1 MNIQQLLDDAL
12 EIAVVPSFS
21 SIGYSVRRRLFGWT
35 PPPAD
40 AMRGKSVLIT
50 GPTSGLGRAATDALA
65 GMGARIVL
73 VGRDRD
79 RLTAVR
85 DDLIRAH
92 GADRFP
98 TVVADMASLT
108 SVRQAVTRVLST
120 EPRLDVVI
128 DNAGA
133 IFPKRIESPDGFEAT
148 FATLV
153 LGPFTLLAGLL
164 PLLRSTTGARV
175 VAVTSGGMYAQRL
188 RLDDLQW
195 EDTPFEG
202 ARAYAH
208 AKRAQV
214 ALVRE
219 WARRVPAS
227 EVVVQRDAP
236 GLGGHARH
244 LRGAA
249 AVLQPDGPDPAD
261 AGTGCRYNG
270 LARRRSGRRRC
281 DRARL
286 PGSAATAI
294 RPPAHDPCLRRRP
307 HPVVGRGRRAH
318 RRARSGP
325 GIRSITRDPSTP
337 SRSKDMTRI
346 HERIATSLPI
356 EATFDYVADFANSE
370 QWDPGTTSSRRL
382 DDGPLG
388 PGARYGL
395 TVRMGGRVA
404 PMEYHIRDFDRPR
417 RVVLVGSG
425 SNVKA
430 VDEIRFERAGDGT
443 VVYYTA
449 DISLGGLL
457 RLAEPF
463 LGGSFEKIGR
473 DAAAGMDAAL
483 EDLAARRDEAAS

>member
-21 SIGYSVRRRLFGWT
+21 AIGYSVRRRLFGWT
-35 PPPAD
+35 PPPAN
-40 AMRGKSVLIT
+40 ALRGKTVLIT

-65 GMGARIVL
+65 GLGARIVL

-92 GADRFP
+92 GDDRFA

-108 SVRQAVTRVLST
+108 SVRQAVTRVLGT

-133 IFPKRIESPDGFEAT
+133 IFPERIESPDGFEAT

-195 EDTPFEG
+195 EDQPFEG

-219 WARRVPAS
+219 WARRVPAN
-227 EVVVQRDAP
+227 EVVFNAMHP
-236 GLGGHARH
+236 GWADTPGISAALPRFYSLMDPI
-244 LRGAA
+244 LRTPEQGADTTVWLATDPAA
-249 AVLQPDGPDPAD
+249 ADVTGRVFLDRRPRPFDRLPTTRVSADDRVRLWDAVVGLTGVPDPA
-261 AGTGCRYNG
+261 
-270 LARRRSGRRRC
+270 
-281 DRARL
+281 
-286 PGSAATAI
+286 PGSDRTPAT
-294 RPPAHDPCLRRRP
+294 
-307 HPVVGRGRRAH
+307 HPF
-318 RRARSGP
+318 
-325 GIRSITRDPSTP
+325 I
-337 SRSKDMTRI
+337 
-346 HERIATSLPI
+346 
-356 EATFDYVADFANSE
+356 
-370 QWDPGTTSSRRL
+370 Q
-382 DDGPLG
+382 
-388 PGARYGL
+388 GAR
-395 TVRMGGRVA
+395 T
-404 PMEYHIRDFDRPR
+404 
-417 RVVLVGSG
+417 
-425 SNVKA
+425 
-430 VDEIRFERAGDGT
+430 
-443 VVYYTA
+443 
-449 DISLGGLL
+449 
-457 RLAEPF
+457 
-463 LGGSFEKIGR
+463 
-473 DAAAGMDAAL
+473 
-483 EDLAARRDEAAS
+483 

>member
-1 MNIQQLLDDAL
+1 MDTTT
-12 EIAVVPSFS
+12 
-21 SIGYSVRRRLFGWT
+21 RRRVARQT
-35 PPPAD
+35 
-40 AMRGKSVLIT
+40 VLIT

-65 GMGARIVL
+65 GLGARIVL

-85 DDLIRAH
+85 DDLIRTH

-133 IFPKRIESPDGFEAT
+133 IFPERIESPDGFEAT

-219 WARRVPAS
+219 WARRVPAN
-227 EVVVQRDAP
+227 EVVFNAMHP
-236 GLGGHARH
+236 GWADTPGISAALPRFYSLMDPI
-244 LRGAA
+244 LRTPEQGADTTVWLAADPAA
-249 AVLQPDGPDPAD
+249 ADVTGRVFLDRRPRPFDRLPTTRVSAVDRVRLWDAVVGLTGVPDPA
-261 AGTGCRYNG
+261 
-270 LARRRSGRRRC
+270 
-281 DRARL
+281 
-286 PGSAATAI
+286 
-294 RPPAHDPCLRRRP
+294 PA
-307 HPVVGRGRRAH
+307 
-318 RRARSGP
+318 S
-325 GIRSITRDPSTP
+325 RSIARDPSTYP
-337 SRSKDMTRI
+337 RSKDMTRI

-388 PGARYGL
+388 PGAKYGL

-404 PMEYHIRDFDRPR
+404 PMEYQIRDFDRPR

-425 SNVKA
+425 SQVNA

-463 LGGSFEKIGR
+463 LGGTFEKIGR